1 MLFVHWFIMLKKDI
15 YHNASEFRMQFLMLI
30 TIYKIE
36 STIQHFKH
44 GFFIKVSISF
54 NLVVD
59 CQIYI
64 SLQDS
69 IIRPNRLYFRTLMIS
84 SHKSIDVC
92 VQNVI

>member
-1 MLFVHWFIMLKKDI
+1 MLFVHWFIKKNI
-15 YHNASEFRMQFLMLI
+15 YHIASEFRMQFLMLI

-59 CQIYI
+59 CLYI
-64 SLQDS
+64 SLLRLYYKTKS
-69 IIRPNRLYFRTLMIS
+69 IIFQNINDFRP
-84 SHKSIDVC
+84 
-92 VQNVI
+92 

>member
-1 MLFVHWFIMLKKDI
+1 MLKKDI

-54 NLVVD
+54 DLVVD

-84 SHKSIDVC
+84 GHKSIDVC

>member
-1 MLFVHWFIMLKKDI
+1 MLFVPWFIKKNI
-15 YHNASEFRMQFLMLI
+15 YHIASEFRMQFLMLI

-59 CQIYI
+59 CLYI
-64 SLQDS
+64 SLLRLYYKTKS
-69 IIRPNRLYFRTLMIS
+69 IIF
-84 SHKSIDVC
+84 
-92 VQNVI
+92 QNINDFKP

>member
-1 MLFVHWFIMLKKDI
+1 MLFVHWFIKKNI
-15 YHNASEFRMQFLMLI
+15 YHIASEFRMQFLMLI

-59 CQIYI
+59 CLYI
-64 SLQDS
+64 SLLRLYYKTKS
-69 IIRPNRLYFRTLMIS
+69 IIF
-84 SHKSIDVC
+84 
-92 VQNVI
+92 QNINDFKP

>member
-1 MLFVHWFIMLKKDI
+1 MLFVHWFIKKNI
-15 YHNASEFRMQFLMLI
+15 YHIASEFRMQFLMLI

-59 CQIYI
+59 CLYI
-64 SLQDS
+64 SLLRLYYKTKS
-69 IIRPNRLYFRTLMIS
+69 IIFQNINDFR
-84 SHKSIDVC
+84 
-92 VQNVI
+92 Q

>member
-64 SLQDS
+64 SLLRLYYKTKS
-69 IIRPNRLYFRTLMIS
+69 IIFQNIHDFRP
-84 SHKSIDVC
+84 
-92 VQNVI
+92 